1 MKIRT
6 NWQSKPESTFGLG
19 IDFVLWCHTHLGKH
33 FSHTIIR
40 FIALTVWMLNPSV
53 RKVSKQY
60 LDNLKQF
67 AAVNNIS
74 LPHLSTLKHIN
85 RFCNNFLDQLLSW
98 QNKLD
103 MRDVIPVD
111 NSHERFVIQTTK
123 NTGSVIISAHIGNI
137 EMMRAINN
145 HLQIKNKLNIIIWM
159 NNNKR
164 FMKYLKKLDPNS
176 NINLIPSNNIDP
188 STIFTLDD
196 KIKKGE
202 VIVILA
208 DRITGSESK
217 TVEVEFLGKQA
228 FLPQGP
234 WILAGILNAPVF
246 TSYNIYSDG
255 RYHSY
260 LNEWG
265 PIKLR
270 DRKNR
275 EEEIKQLASRF
286 IQELEEMVI
295 KSPYDWFNFYNFW
308 QEPVNSQKQK

>member
-1 MKIRT
+1 MKVRT

-33 FSHTIIR
+33 FSHTIIW

-164 FMKYLKKLDPNS
+164 FMKYLKK
-176 NINLIPSNNIDP
+176 
-188 STIFTLDD
+188 
-196 KIKKGE
+196 
-202 VIVILA
+202 
-208 DRITGSESK
+208 TGP
-217 TVEVEFLGKQA
+217 KQ
-228 FLPQGP
+228 
-234 WILAGILNAPVF
+234 
-246 TSYNIYSDG
+246 
-255 RYHSY
+255 
-260 LNEWG
+260 
-265 PIKLR
+265 
-270 DRKNR
+270 
-275 EEEIKQLASRF
+275 
-286 IQELEEMVI
+286 
-295 KSPYDWFNFYNFW
+295 
-308 QEPVNSQKQK
+308 

>member
-33 FSHTIIR
+33 FSHTIIW
-40 FIALTVWMLNPSV
+40 FIALTVWLLNPSV

-286 IQELEEMVI
+286 IQELEEMII